1 VVEGPWDDALQLRRV
16 LLALHGEGLAGSCL
30 AIRKDGPI
38 VALQHALHN
47 AGRGI
52 VIHLAKF
59 RDLIL
64 DLRFLTDCLPRTC
77 SRTCRPF
84 QAQSERP

>member
-1 VVEGPWDDALQLRRV
+1 MVEGPWDDALQLRRV

-52 VIHLAKF
+52 VIHLA
-59 RDLIL
+59 
-64 DLRFLTDCLPRTC
+64 
-77 SRTCRPF
+77 
-84 QAQSERP
+84 